1 MQALRLGAEFL
12 QHLPPALVPGAHP
25 VQAPEV
31 WDVLLSPGSA
41 PSGHQSDTPASLCC
55 ARSSR
60 VICGLGPCHSGK
72 LWSITFQTH
81 SVLEIQFLP
90 VFIGTELCQ
99 SPYCRSSFSRSY
111 STWVLLFLTGTDV
124 TSQPK
129 VPHATGL
136 CGLPPLGAGPT
147 QGQLPLRSPQEPA
160 LLWCDSVP
168 VLFRVPVLL
177 FPGANLPACLE
188 FCLKKLLMQ
197 KLPLLSPQLR
207 NQGQVRGTSAA
218 NDE

>member
-12 QHLPPALVPGAHP
+12 QHWPPALVPGAHP

-41 PSGHQSDTPASLCC
+41 PSGHQSDTPASVRCTC
-55 ARSSR
+55 SSR

-72 LWSITFQTH
+72 LWSITFQTR

-99 SPYCRSSFSRSY
+99 SHYCRSSFSRSY
-111 STWVLLFLTGTDV
+111 SLLVLAPSTWVLLFLTGTDV
-124 TSQPK
+124 TSQPTL
-129 VPHATGL
+129 PHATDL

-147 QGQLPLRSPQEPA
+147 H
-160 LLWCDSVP
+160 
-168 VLFRVPVLL
+168 
-177 FPGANLPACLE
+177 
-188 FCLKKLLMQ
+188 
-197 KLPLLSPQLR
+197 
-207 NQGQVRGTSAA
+207 
-218 NDE
+218 